1 MGMGTGGAVGFS
13 AAVAMQLRRMSKARK
28 DRAVCFGIPPE
39 CRHMFKNLLHSGG
52 FVEGVRD

>member
-1 MGMGTGGAVGFS
+1 
-13 AAVAMQLRRMSKARK
+13 MQLRRMSKARK